1 MIRAATRDDIPGL
14 ARVHVQSWLET
25 YGRLV
30 PQEILETFTLDF
42 RMAQWNRTLENPVDV
57 FVAEIDGEMVGFTS
71 AGTSRIEGFEAE
83 VFTLYLLERAQGSG
97 LGRALLVR
105 ALEALWVRG
114 FASCVVSV
122 LAANR
127 SCGFYRHLGGVQVR
141 ATDLEIRGVKFAGLE
156 FGFKLEP
163 V

>member
-1 MIRAATRDDIPGL
+1 MLRIATRDDIPGL

-25 YGRLV
+25 YTGLV
-30 PQEILETFTLDF
+30 PQEILETFTLEF
-42 RMAQWNRTLENPVDV
+42 RMAQWARTLDSPVDV

-71 AGTSRIEGFEAE
+71 AGTSRLEGFEAE

-97 LGRALLVR
+97 LGRALFGR
-105 ALEALWVRG
+105 ALEALQARG
-114 FASCVVSV
+114 FGSCAVCV

-141 ATDLEIRGVKFAGLE
+141 ATDVEIRGVKYAGLE

>member
-1 MIRAATRDDIPGL
+1 MIRIATRDDIPGL

-25 YGRLV
+25 YGGLV
-30 PQEILETFTLDF
+30 PQEILETFTLEF
-42 RMAQWNRTLENPVDV
+42 RMAQWARTLENPVDV

-105 ALEALWVRG
+105 AFEALKARG
-114 FASCVVSV
+114 FASCIVSV